1 MSIDWTQVIIGICSI
16 VITGVIVPLLNNLR
30 KEIKNKLTA
39 SEQQTIEYWTEAAV
53 RWAKQWLQSES
64 GETKK
69 VEVMYYLTGKIKNLG
84 LSVNTE
90 DLDKLVESIYQQVKT
105 ESTSRMGEMNANNAE
120 G

>member
-30 KEIKNKLTA
+30 KDIKNKLSA
-39 SEQQTIEYWTEAAV
+39 SEQQTVEYWTEAAV

-69 VEVMYYLTGKIKNLG
+69 EEVMYYLVEKIDSLG
-84 LSVNTE
+84 IDINTE
-90 DLDKLVESIYQQVKT
+90 DLDKLVESIYQKVK
-105 ESTSRMGEMNANNAE
+105 SE
-120 G
+120 GRLIADEVREA